1 MNEFEQQAS
10 AFADTINAELSDG
23 RLVFPV
29 SMEVTL
35 RIKRLAD
42 DPDSSLDE
50 IVAVVQAEPV
60 LAAKTIR
67 MANTVALNPY
77 GALVDSVG
85 VAVRRIGLSS
95 LRSLAFAVASEQL
108 AGDHRSPNMRTLAQ
122 GLWMRSLD
130 VASWCFALARRTQA
144 SNPDTALMAGML
156 TQIGQFFLIA
166 RASDYPAME
175 RNIDRFAELVDRL
188 HVDVGRAVLDVF
200 DVPESILDGLDAE
213 NGYTGTWPPADL
225 HHIVQIAS
233 MVSEYPDPLDGLLG
247 RHPQRGPATTEGF
260 GIDPAELQ
268 SLLHD
273 SQDERRQILEAVRG

>member
-42 DPDSSLDE
+42 DPGASLDE

-60 LAAKTIR
+60 LAAKAVR

-85 VAVRRIGLSS
+85 VAVRRIGLES

-108 AGDHRSPNMRTLAQ
+108 AGDRRSPNMRTLAQ

-130 VASWCFALARRTQA
+130 VASWCFALARSTQG

-166 RASDYPAME
+166 RASAYPAME
-175 RNIDRFAELVDRL
+175 RNIDRFAEFVDRL
-188 HVDVGRAVLDVF
+188 HEDVGRSVLDVF
-200 DVPESILDGLDAE
+200 DVPEVILDGLDE
-213 NGYTGTWPPADL
+213 KDGYTGTWPPADL

-233 MVSEYPDPLDGLLG
+233 MVSEFPNPFDGLLG
-247 RHPQRGPATTEGF
+247 RHPVRGPASAAAF
-260 GIDPAELQ
+260 GIDPAELMP
-268 SLLHD
+268 LLHD
-273 SQDERRQILEAVRG
+273 SQDERRQILDAVRG